1 MHFHE
6 KAPRIRGPF
15 SESMKSIK
23 IFTKSEFDKFIFSAY
38 SSDLFAWLNFL
49 KTSSFKLI
57 VFTFYITNVN
67 YINLYLS
74 NESLVESH
82 RNLALK
88 PLRPDKI
95 TNISV

>member
-1 MHFHE
+1 
-6 KAPRIRGPF
+6 
-15 SESMKSIK
+15 MKS
-23 IFTKSEFDKFIFSAY
+23 SSVKFIFCDHDSLSLAKSY
-38 SSDLFAWLNFL
+38 FFFL
-49 KTSSFKLI
+49 SGDMLI
-57 VFTFYITNVN
+57 VHIYCFNKYGYLFNN
-67 YINLYLS
+67 INLYLS